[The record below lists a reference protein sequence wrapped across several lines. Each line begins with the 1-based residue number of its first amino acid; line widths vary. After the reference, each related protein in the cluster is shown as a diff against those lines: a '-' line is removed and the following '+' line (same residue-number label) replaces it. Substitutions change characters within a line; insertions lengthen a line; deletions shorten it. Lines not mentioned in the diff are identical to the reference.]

1 MFNDFK
7 PVLKILLR
15 FIIIY
20 VVMVLGYQ
28 FYLNQFHHLGLDPIS
43 VWVAKQ
49 TVFVQNILGY
59 PSQIVHGTPE
69 QETAW
74 FYVAGKYVSR
84 MVEGCNAVS
93 VMILFLAFVFAFFK
107 GAKTFVYAGL
117 GLVFLHLMN
126 VLRIVGLNILLREL
140 PQYSKIG
147 HDYFFPAIIYGSV
160 VLLWLVWIKFFALKD
175 SHHENA

>member
-20 VVMVLGYQ
+20 VVMVFGYQ

-43 VWVAKQ
+43 KWVSEQA
-49 TVFVQNILGY
+49 VFVQKLFGY
-59 PSQIVHGTPE
+59 PSQMVQGTAE

-84 MVEGCNAVS
+84 MVEGCNAIS

-107 GAKTFVYAGL
+107 GAKTFVFAGL
-117 GLVFLHLMN
+117 GLLFLHVMN
-126 VLRIVGLNILLREL
+126 VLRIAGLNILLREM

-160 VLLWLVWIKFFALKD
+160 VILWMIWIKFFALKKITN
-175 SHHENA
+175 ENS